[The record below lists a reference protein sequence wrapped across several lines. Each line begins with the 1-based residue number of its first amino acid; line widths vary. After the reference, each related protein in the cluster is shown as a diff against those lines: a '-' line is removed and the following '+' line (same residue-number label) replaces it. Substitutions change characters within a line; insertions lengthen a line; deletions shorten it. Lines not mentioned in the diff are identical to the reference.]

1 VGLVRGVVGITP
13 TSKIL
18 LLFSNISLSPASMW
32 LNISYSSGSDV
43 SHQFEFATFFDALY
57 CSKLQISNRPDTNH
71 VSVVQLSGH
80 LAGIVIGVVA
90 ITSTIALATQLI
102 LRGRWFRRHGYPTAR
117 AFLPPGVNIQSEIPD
132 QSEKLLSRMLRSFHA
147 GLMAI
152 IIRLRGEQTPVLDD
166 RQWA

>member
-1 VGLVRGVVGITP
+1 MHLVYINCCRLCSTVLRINQ
-13 TSKIL
+13 K
-18 LLFSNISLSPASMW
+18 LSCFNLDVW
-32 LNISYSSGSDV
+32 NLGSDV

-102 LRGRWFRRHGYPTAR
+102 LRGRWFRRHGYPSELSFEPAVASLCLDQQLFELQYAHWSIGQASRCETDVIQ
-117 AFLPPGVNIQSEIPD
+117 FLSLVFSFQSH
-132 QSEKLLSRMLRSFHA
+132 LSHLS
-147 GLMAI
+147 
-152 IIRLRGEQTPVLDD
+152 
-166 RQWA
+166 

>member
-1 VGLVRGVVGITP
+1 VIDIDFLVFVLKMKLVDVQ
-13 TSKIL
+13 
-18 LLFSNISLSPASMW
+18 MW

-117 AFLPPGVNIQSEIPD
+117 AFCDQKRKAQRIRQQMRCLP
-132 QSEKLLSRMLRSFHA
+132 
-147 GLMAI
+147 
-152 IIRLRGEQTPVLDD
+152 QT
-166 RQWA
+166 